1 MPATADAP
9 FPAHAVHV
17 SLLALGR
24 VRRPGALPVGG
35 QRRKTLDVVTKRPLR
50 LPRSSLTRTSPQRGR
65 QGLRKRARTPA
76 SGAPPLR
83 GPPRGSG
90 SCVLPGG
97 DVRVSAT
104 QVSGHPAAVG
114 KKGRWR
120 RGGYAADTVRRRILR
135 QKWGVCGGNEAS
147 CETPDVSG
155 QSLPAP
161 GPGRHGGPG
170 SHQEGRGLSEFPLG
184 KQTSDQLCS
193 LL

>member
-9 FPAHAVHV
+9 FPAHAVRV

-65 QGLRKRARTPA
+65 QGLRKRARDPGERSPATPRSVPRLGLLRA
-76 SGAPPLR
+76 PRRGRACERDTSLRPLGSSGKER
-83 GPPRGSG
+83 E
-90 SCVLPGG
+90 
-97 DVRVSAT
+97 
-104 QVSGHPAAVG
+104 AAE
-114 KKGRWR
+114 
-120 RGGYAADTVRRRILR
+120 GGYAADTVRRRILR
-135 QKWGVCGGNEAS
+135 QKWGVCGGNKAS
-147 CETPDVSG
+147 WETPDVSG